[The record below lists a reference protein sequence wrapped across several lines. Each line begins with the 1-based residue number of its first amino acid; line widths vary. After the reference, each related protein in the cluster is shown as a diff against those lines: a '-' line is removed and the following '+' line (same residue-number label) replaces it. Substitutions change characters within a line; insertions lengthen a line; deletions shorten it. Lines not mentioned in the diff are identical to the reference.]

1 MQVRPFSVSLWAF
14 ALWGAGFPVGAA
26 GPDATTMLVNT
37 CVACHGPGGSSQGP
51 ATPHIAGLAPD
62 TFIDAMKAYRDGSRP
77 ATVMDRIAKGYT
89 ENEIELMAD
98 YFYRQNPVRLAQ
110 PTESDK
116 AKAGEA
122 LHKQHCQKCHAD
134 NGRKDED
141 GTGILAGQWLPYLLY
156 SIEDFLAGGRQAPKK
171 MAAEMKRIRDADPEG
186 LEKLMHFY
194 ASQKQG
200 PGR

>member
-1 MQVRPFSVSLWAF
+1 MQVRLFSVSLLAF
-14 ALWGAGFPVGAA
+14 ALWGVGFPAGAA
-26 GPDATTMLVNT
+26 APDATTMLVNT

-89 ENEIELMAD
+89 ENEIRLMAE
-98 YFYRQNPVRLAQ
+98 YFYKQQPVRLVQ
-110 PTESDK
+110 SPENDK

-122 LHKQHCQKCHAD
+122 LHKQHCQKCHVD

-156 SIEDFLAGGRQAPKK
+156 SMEDFLAGRRQAPKK
-171 MAAEMKRIRDADPEG
+171 MAAEMKRVREADPQG
-186 LEKLMHFY
+186 LENLMHFY

-200 PGR
+200 TRR